1 MAHTALY
8 TTVQVVSVDT
18 GGEQQMSITKL
29 SDYRR
34 YPNAFID
41 TGECHDSWIKMAAL
55 YKKAGRLNYAF
66 FLTTLDPRLKGIDPH
81 DPNLTKEQKT
91 WVSIEAKYNFWYY
104 VRKIAKIP
112 ISGQKK
118 PSPVKANRMV
128 IAFWWCVLN
137 NIDIAIIAPRQQGKS
152 VGSDIYSNWLM
163 HIAGENFAMQL
174 LTKDNKLRKSNIE
187 RIKKIRDAMPPYLN
201 FITKDDADNTE
212 ELTCKRLE
220 NRYLTGVGQKSVD
233 NAENLGRGLTTPYL
247 QIDEQPYVPNSH
259 ISLPVAIASATAAR
273 DDARRNGTPYGTV
286 ITTTAG
292 RRDSKEGAYAYQMIH
307 SAYYWNE
314 ALFDC
319 MSRAEIVDM
328 IDKGSSGDR
337 TMVNATFSHRQLG
350 KSDSWARDA
359 ILATNSD
366 KDMALRDFL
375 NHWSSGSE
383 TSPLSNELNQI
394 IKDAIKEP
402 CYVERTK
409 HNYTV
414 NWYIPRREI
423 VERMQKSK
431 YILACDTSNAV
442 GKDAN
447 AVLLVDI
454 RSMEVVASS
463 SIREANLLVFAT
475 WLADWLITYD
485 NITAMIENKSSG
497 QAIMDTMAIKLVETG
512 HNPFV
517 RMYNRIFD
525 EPERR
530 REQYNEVMMYKNRP
544 DIDLYNKHKGTFGF
558 MTTGASRQLIYGTLL
573 QRAAASVG
581 HLVNDKLL
589 SDQIR
594 GLVIK
599 NGRVDHAADSHDD
612 MVIAWLLANH
622 MAAYGKSLSNYG
634 IPHGLALS
642 EVAPEGATLS
652 EEDIVAKRREAKLRR
667 IYDIYKE
674 QLAGCK
680 SDFDASVIRM
690 KMKVIGKEI
699 GEVDTEMTVD
709 NLVVNSKTKNRS
721 NLADKMRRVRQR
733 RMAA

>member
-1 MAHTALY
+1 MT
-8 TTVQVVSVDT
+8 
-18 GGEQQMSITKL
+18 ITKIT
-29 SDYRR
+29 DFKR

-41 TGECHDSWIKMAAL
+41 TEGCDESWVRMAAL
-55 YKKAGRLNYAF
+55 YKKAGRRNYAF
-66 FLTTLDPRLKGIDPH
+66 FLTTFDPRLKGIDPH
-81 DPNLTKEQKT
+81 DPDLTQEQKT
-91 WVSIEAKYNFWYY
+91 LVAAEAKVNFWYY

-118 PSPVKANRMV
+118 PSPVRANRMV
-128 IAFWWCVLN
+128 IAFWWTVLN

-152 VGSDIYSNWLM
+152 VGSDIYSNWLI
-163 HIAGENFAMQL
+163 HIAGENFTMQL
-174 LTKDNKLRKSNIE
+174 LTKDNKLRKANIV

-201 FITKDDADNTE
+201 LTTREDADNTE
-212 ELTCKRLE
+212 ELTCNVLE
-220 NRYLTGVGQKSVD
+220 NRYLTGVGQKSAD

-259 ISLPVAIASATAAR
+259 VSLPVAIASATAAR

-292 RRDSKEGAYAYQMIH
+292 RRDSKEGAYAYAMIH

-319 MSRAEIVDM
+319 LSRAEIVDM
-328 IDKGSSGDR
+328 LDKGSSGDR
-337 TMVNATFSHRQLG
+337 TMINATFSHRQLG

-383 TSPLSNELNQI
+383 SSPLSNELNQV
-394 IKDAIKEP
+394 IKDAIREP
-402 CYVERTK
+402 EYIERTK

-414 NWYIPRREI
+414 NWYVPKAKI
-423 VERMQKSK
+423 VERLHSSK
-431 YILACDTSNAV
+431 FLLACDTSNAV

-447 AVLLVDI
+447 AVLLIDV
-454 RSMEVVASS
+454 RNMEVVASAS
-463 SIREANLLVFAT
+463 VREANLLVFAT
-475 WLADWLITYD
+475 WLADWLITYE
-485 NITAMIENKSSG
+485 NVTAIIENKSSG
-497 QAIMDTMAIKLVETG
+497 QAIMDTMAVKLVEAG

-517 RMYNRIFD
+517 RMYNRIID

-530 REQYNEVMMYKNRP
+530 KEQYTEINMFKNRA
-544 DIDLYNKHKGTFGF
+544 DIDLYNKHKGLFGF
-558 MTTGASRQLIYGTLL
+558 MTTGQSRQVLYGVLL
-573 QRAAASVG
+573 QRAASSVG

-622 MAAYGKSLSNYG
+622 MVAYGKGLSFYG

-652 EEDIVAKRREAKLRR
+652 EADIAAKRKDAKLRR
-667 IYDIYKE
+667 LYDVYKE
-674 QLAGCK
+674 HLESCT
-680 SDFDASVIRM
+680 SEFDANIIRM
-690 KMKVIGKEI
+690 KMKVITKEI
-699 GEVDTEMTVD
+699 GDVDTEMTVD
-709 NLVVNSKTKNRS
+709 NLVTNSKPKKTSLYERMRS
-721 NLADKMRRVRQR
+721 IRQK